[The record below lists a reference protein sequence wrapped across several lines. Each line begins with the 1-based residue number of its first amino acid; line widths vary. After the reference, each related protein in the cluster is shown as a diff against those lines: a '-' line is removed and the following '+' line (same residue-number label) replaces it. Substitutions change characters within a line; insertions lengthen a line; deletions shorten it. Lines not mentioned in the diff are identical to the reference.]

1 MIVKRTHVMLG
12 IKARGFDS
20 FLRIHAELDNIKQH
34 LQQALILIVAARRA
48 QDHEWLAIFE
58 HQRRSQGNAWTLARR
73 DVTLRYRQTAL
84 GIIWVILQ
92 PLLAAGIFSFV
103 FGRRVWR

>member
-1 MIVKRTHVMLG
+1 MTARVELTDHIGRDARLNVKQARQEFVIVERTDVMLG
-12 IKARGFDS
+12 IKARSFDS

-34 LQQALILIVAARRA
+34 LQQALILIVTARRA

-73 DVTLRYRQTAL
+73 DD
-84 GIIWVILQ
+84 
-92 PLLAAGIFSFV
+92 
-103 FGRRVWR
+103 